1 MKKILSLLFIFS
13 LMLGIVALSACGETT
28 VTTTQTE
35 AVATT
40 ATGNSSIAKTDFEYS
55 VNRDGTLTITK
66 YIGTEKNVA
75 MPSGIDGKA
84 VTKIGEYAF
93 TGCDGV
99 ESVTMPPTV
108 NGINK
113 KAFFNA
119 ARLKNINVS
128 EENATFT
135 SIDGVLFRTEK
146 TKLLCYPMGR
156 TEDNYEIPSGVVEIG
171 EDAFENVTSL
181 KNVEFSRDVKEIA
194 AHAFVDCAL
203 LESVTLYRSVA
214 SIEDDAFVGCSEN
227 FSIRGY
233 KGSFAEE
240 YALGNGLKFVPFST
254 VVIDG
259 DRAPD
264 EPIPDVL
271 LYELEEY
278 YNANPNLGIIY
289 VYNNAYGAIRPYY
302 GIYDGYVVFM
312 VEGMLPMVYD
322 VTIGG
327 EQFYH
332 HQLITIVAYKDG
344 TFTRL
349 EDLYAE
355 GKISDEAI
363 KKIAAYHRE
372 FNDIEYYMIHDFRT
386 SISNGLKV
394 PAFDD
399 ETIGKIKAAWSDEER
414 TPEHIIPYGKYGDCY
429 VFALDRSLK
438 YYTDRTF
445 GDCVFRAYNPNAI
458 YVYTG
463 GEIMT
468 LDAAFDGGYIGE
480 NEICTVMAY
489 NADWLYVHKIFKNPN
504 FE

>member
-1 MKKILSLLFIFS
+1 
-13 LMLGIVALSACGETT
+13 MLGIVALSACGETT

-40 ATGNSSIAKTDFEYS
+40 ATGNSPIAKTDFEYS
-55 VNRDGTLTITK
+55 VNNDGSLMITK
-66 YIGTEKNVA
+66 YIGTEKNVVV
-75 MPSGIDGKA
+75 PSGIDGKA

-119 ARLKNINVS
+119 AGLKNINIS
-128 EENATFT
+128 EENATFM
-135 SIDGVLFRTEK
+135 SIDGVLFRKEK

-156 TEDNYEIPSGVVEIG
+156 TEDKYEIPSGVVEIG

-194 AHAFVDCAL
+194 VHAFVDCAS

-254 VVIDG
+254 VVIEG

-264 EPIPDVL
+264 EPIPDAL

-386 SISNGLKV
+386 SIPNDLEA

-399 ETIGKIKAAWSDEER
+399 ETIGKIKAAWSDDKR
-414 TPEHIIPYGKYGDCY
+414 TPEHIVPYGKYGDCY

-463 GEIMT
+463 GGIMT
-468 LDAAFDGGYIGE
+468 LDAAYEKGLIGE
-480 NEICTVMAY
+480 SDVVTVSY
-489 NADWLYVHKIFKNPN
+489 LNADRQFNHIIYKAPN

>member
-1 MKKILSLLFIFS
+1 
-13 LMLGIVALSACGETT
+13 
-28 VTTTQTE
+28 
-35 AVATT
+35 
-40 ATGNSSIAKTDFEYS
+40 
-55 VNRDGTLTITK
+55 
-66 YIGTEKNVA
+66 
-75 MPSGIDGKA
+75 
-84 VTKIGEYAF
+84 
-93 TGCDGV
+93 
-99 ESVTMPPTV
+99 
-108 NGINK
+108 
-113 KAFFNA
+113 
-119 ARLKNINVS
+119 LK
-128 EENATFT
+128 
-135 SIDGVLFRTEK
+135 L
-146 TKLLCYPMGR
+146 
-156 TEDNYEIPSGVVEIG
+156 
-171 EDAFENVTSL
+171 
-181 KNVEFSRDVKEIA
+181 
-194 AHAFVDCAL
+194 
-203 LESVTLYRSVA
+203 TLYRSVA

-264 EPIPDVL
+264 EPIPDAL

-327 EQFYH
+327 EQFYY

-372 FNDIEYYMIHDFRT
+372 F
-386 SISNGLKV
+386 
-394 PAFDD
+394 
-399 ETIGKIKAAWSDEER
+399 
-414 TPEHIIPYGKYGDCY
+414 
-429 VFALDRSLK
+429 
-438 YYTDRTF
+438 
-445 GDCVFRAYNPNAI
+445 
-458 YVYTG
+458 
-463 GEIMT
+463 
-468 LDAAFDGGYIGE
+468 
-480 NEICTVMAY
+480 
-489 NADWLYVHKIFKNPN
+489 
-504 FE
+504 

>member
-1 MKKILSLLFIFS
+1 MKRVLSLLFVV
-13 LMLGIVALSACGETT
+13 LLIVGVIALSACGETP
-28 VTTTQTE
+28 VTPTDTE

-40 ATGNSSIAKTDFEYS
+40 ATGNSPIAKTDFEYS
-55 VNRDGTLTITK
+55 VNNDGSLMITK
-66 YIGTEKNVA
+66 YIGTEKNIVI
-75 MPSGIDGKA
+75 PSEIDGMS
-84 VTKIGEYAF
+84 VTKIGEHAF

-99 ESVTMPPTV
+99 ESVTVPPTV

-119 ARLKNINVS
+119 AGLKNINVS
-128 EENATFT
+128 EENATFM
-135 SIDGVLFRTEK
+135 SIDGVLFRKEK

-194 AHAFVDCAL
+194 AHAFVDCAS
-203 LESVTLYRSVA
+203 LESVTLYRSVT

-254 VVIDG
+254 VVIEG

-264 EPIPDVL
+264 EPIPDAL

-372 FNDIEYYMIHDFRT
+372 FNDIDYYMIHDFRT
-386 SISNGLKV
+386 SIPNDLEA

-399 ETIGKIKAAWSDEER
+399 ETIGKIKDAWSDGER
-414 TPEHIIPYGKYGDCY
+414 APEHIVPYGQYGDCY

-438 YYTDRTF
+438 YYTDKTF
-445 GDCVFRAYNPNAI
+445 GDTVFRGYTPGYI
-458 YVYTG
+458 FVYRD

-468 LDAAFDGGYIGE
+468 LDAAFDGGYISASD
-480 NEICTVMAY
+480 IKTVSY
-489 NADWLYVHKIFKNPN
+489 LNTDWMFTHKIFKNPN